1 MGVGL
6 DCPRTPSFRLEGR
19 TALVTGATSGL
30 GLGAAVALAE
40 AGAEVTL
47 LARNVDKLATTE
59 RLFQREGWP
68 VQTVACDMSDLGA
81 LSHFWDGV
89 AGFDIVVNSAGM
101 ARHGPALDTRTE
113 DYDAVMNLNVRSSFF
128 LAQAAAEKMIVRGR
142 GGSIIFISSQMAHT
156 GGIDRAVYCGSKH
169 ALEGFQKAMAVEWG
183 QHGIRVNSICPTFI
197 RTPLTQATFD
207 NPERKAWMTEKIK
220 LGRVGEVTDIMGA
233 VVFLASAASAL
244 MTGTS
249 LLIDGGW
256 TAG

>member
-1 MGVGL
+1 MGSIP
-6 DCPRTPSFRLEGR
+6 DCPRTPSFRLDDR
-19 TALVTGATSGL
+19 TALVTGATGGL

-40 AGAEVTL
+40 AGAAVTL
-47 LARNVDKLATTE
+47 LARSPDRLAATE

-68 VQTVACDMSDLGA
+68 VRTVVCDMSDLGA
-81 LSHFWDGV
+81 LSDFWHGA

-101 ARHGPALDTRTE
+101 ARHGPALDARVE
-113 DYDAVMNLNVRSSFF
+113 DYDAVTNLNVRSSFF
-128 LAQAAAEKMIVRGR
+128 LAQAAARKMIARGR
-142 GGSIIFISSQMAHT
+142 GGSIVFISSQMAHT

-183 QHGIRVNSICPTFI
+183 RHGIRVNSICPTFI

-207 NPERKAWMTEKIK
+207 DPDRAAWITEKIR